1 MTRIFIMLFVLLGA
15 LRAEDI
21 YASFLVNAQKNAS
34 LAFDTSG
41 IVKNVLVDVSSSVK
55 KGDKL
60 VELANDDIKA
70 SLEIAKAEAASAE
83 IVYKYAQRDYE
94 RQSKV
99 KDIIDEAKFDTFA
112 LAYERSKTA
121 LQQAKANVANKEAL
135 YNKTFLYAPFD
146 GVIYEKN
153 VEVGDVVN
161 AMNLKTILKI
171 QSMED
176 RKLILEFDQK
186 YWHKVKV
193 GQTFRYK
200 IDGDSK
206 EYNASISK
214 VYPVANPDNRKLKAE
229 VQAKGLITG
238 LFGDGYIQVK

>member
-1 MTRIFIMLFVLLGA
+1 MIRVFIGLFVLLGV

-41 IVKNVLVDVSSSVK
+41 IVKNVLVDVSFSVK

-70 SLEIAKAEAASAE
+70 SLEIAKAEEASAE
-83 IVYKYAQRDYE
+83 VVYKYAKRDYE

-99 KDIIDEAKFDTFA
+99 KDIIDEARFDTFA
-112 LAYERSKTA
+112 LAYERAKTT
-121 LQQAKANVANKEAL
+121 LQQAKANVAHKEAL

-171 QSMED
+171 QSTDD

-214 VYPVANPDNRKLKAE
+214 VYPVANQDNRKLKAE
-229 VQAKGLITG
+229 VQAKGFISG